1 MNTDDAAQV
10 MLYDNNMPAL
20 EQYVQSNG
28 IANVQVTMRAEEDND
43 IVSVIISTK
52 DGPTTL
58 LCSRFVLP
66 QIINAFIG
74 QRA

>member
-1 MNTDDAAQV
+1 MNTDDATQV
-10 MLYDNNMPAL
+10 MLYDHNMPTL
-20 EQYVQSNG
+20 EQCAQSDSA
-28 IANVQVTMRAEEDND
+28 ANIQVTMCAEEDND

-52 DGPTTL
+52 DGPAAL
-58 LCSRFVLP
+58 LCSRLVLP